1 MVEMNLR
8 RGNGL
13 EPSIQQTD
21 VHPRSSTF
29 IHVHSRSSTLQ
40 TPSPREQERERGTH
54 KNPNAW
60 ESFRACVRVCRI
72 DSKLRGK
79 RRLQSAAMAGAT
91 GAAAT
96 KDAPAEDPKV
106 DVFEDDDEFEEF
118 ENEVWDDEDE
128 GKGAVQ
134 QWEDDWD
141 DDDVTDDFSVQ
152 LKKELEAE
160 K

>member
-1 MVEMNLR
+1 MECGCMDDTLHYFILQLNYIHRHPFTSILVSSFSSEWQYGGKLR
-8 RGNGL
+8 RRETEREKALGL
-13 EPSIQQTD
+13 ELGFCTQGGRAKQIAEMEG
-21 VHPRSSTF
+21 ST
-29 IHVHSRSSTLQ
+29 
-40 TPSPREQERERGTH
+40 
-54 KNPNAW
+54 
-60 ESFRACVRVCRI
+60 
-72 DSKLRGK
+72 
-79 RRLQSAAMAGAT
+79 
-91 GAAAT
+91 AAAVT
-96 KDAPAEDPKV
+96 KDVPAEDPKV